1 MKRFPRR
8 RPGLPAWPRSPRA
21 PRPWRRKSKR
31 EIAVMREAGRIVALV
46 HARLQETIA
55 PGVSTWELD
64 ALAAQVMAER
74 DAESAFL
81 GYVPPASSDA
91 AQPAKAYPAHTCVSI
106 NEELVH
112 GIPCKQRK
120 LRDGDIVSVDV
131 GVRYQGYIGDSAW
144 TYAVGAISPQAAHLM
159 AVTHASLYAAI
170 EAAQPGNRILDVSR
184 AVQKEVEGGR
194 LHVAYQYTG
203 HGVGQAMHEP
213 PQVPNYVPKD
223 LETRRAARR
232 KMQPGLVLALEPMVQ
247 VGTEETE
254 TLGDEWTVISA
265 DGSLTAH
272 FEHTVAITETGPQIL
287 TQL

>member
-1 MKRFPRR
+1 MKRVPRR
-8 RPGLPAWPRSPRA
+8 RPGLPSWTRLSRA

-46 HARLQETIA
+46 HARLREAIA

-64 ALAAQVMAER
+64 ALAAQVMQER

-81 GYVPPASSDA
+81 GYAPPDA
-91 AQPAKAYPAHTCVSI
+91 DKATKAYPAHTCVSI

-144 TYAVGAISPQAAHLM
+144 TYAVGDISPQAAHLM
-159 AVTHASLYAAI
+159 EVTHASLYAAI

-184 AVQKEVEGGR
+184 AVQKKVERGH
-194 LHVAYQYTG
+194 LHVAYLYTG
-203 HGVGQAMHEP
+203 HGVGRAMHEP
-213 PQVPNYVPKD
+213 PQVLNYVPED
-223 LETRRAARR
+223 LATRRAARR

-247 VGTEETE
+247 IGTGETE

-265 DGSLTAH
+265 DRSLTAH